1 MKSGKVWG
9 ITQLV
14 HSNSS
19 FEFHRIEARA
29 GGQCSKHKHQHKW
42 NGFFVESGSLKVR
55 IWKETSSLLAGD
67 STHVDETVLGPGDFL
82 MVKPTEYHQFEAV
95 EDTVAFELYW
105 AEFNHDDI
113 VREDH
118 GKMKSHFISDGIDF
132 NYLDDSSSLGN
143 MTLSGMSMT
152 TNYEDGTLTLGI

>member
-19 FEFHRIEARA
+19 FEFHRIEANA

-42 NGFFVESGSLKVR
+42 NGFFVESGALKVR
-55 IWKETSSLLAGD
+55 IWKETSSLMAGD
-67 STHVDETVLGPGDFL
+67 STHIDETVLGPGDFL
-82 MVKPTEYHQFEAV
+82 MVKPTEYHQFEAI

-105 AEFNHDDI
+105 AEFNHNDI
-113 VREDH
+113 KRRSS
-118 GKMKSHFISDGIDF
+118 GKK
-132 NYLDDSSSLGN
+132 
-143 MTLSGMSMT
+143 T
-152 TNYEDGTLTLGI
+152 

>member
-19 FEFHRIEARA
+19 FEFHRIEAKA

-55 IWKETSSLLAGD
+55 IWKETSSLLAGE

-82 MVKPTEYHQFEAV
+82 MVKPTEYHQFEAE

-113 VREDH
+113 IREDH
-118 GKMKSHFISDGIDF
+118 GKMKSNSISDDLLAYRGD
-132 NYLDDSSSLGN
+132 YDLGVGSL
-143 MTLSGMSMT
+143 TLSGMSIST
-152 TNYEDGTLTLGI
+152 DFDGTLSLG

>member
-9 ITQLV
+9 TTQLV

-19 FEFHRIEARA
+19 FEFHRIEAKA

-55 IWKETSSLLAGD
+55 IWKETPSLLAGE

-118 GKMKSHFISDGIDF
+118 GKMKSQFISDGIDF
-132 NYLDDSSSLGN
+132 NYLDDSSSLGST
-143 MTLSGMSMT
+143 TLSGMSMT
-152 TNYEDGTLTLGI
+152 TNYGDGTLTLGI